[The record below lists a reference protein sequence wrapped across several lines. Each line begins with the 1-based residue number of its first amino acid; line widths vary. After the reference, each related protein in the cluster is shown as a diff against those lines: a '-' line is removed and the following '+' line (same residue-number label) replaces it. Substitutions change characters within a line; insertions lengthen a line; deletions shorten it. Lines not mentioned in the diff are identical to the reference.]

1 MDNNYNNRVS
11 KYRPVPKDKQGQ
23 IDNTAISQAVYLWLT
38 NELGYR
44 SGRSSSIVDDAISD
58 NETIKEEIQK
68 LCKNEFIPIFRFLME
83 RLKSTKEVA
92 RIRND
97 LLNQQL
103 NVTLHH
109 IKRSKARSSLSA
121 STVRDDNF
129 LHKAKIDK
137 KLTRINTNT
146 KNGEQ
151 QINELIS
158 RIAEIEFQIRKVQE
172 EIREKKNKIYMK
184 KTFQENCK
192 SFATTENEYR
202 CHLEEYRGKSGIKDE
217 ISTSQKGSETTTTI
231 KIKKICGKLKLLGK
245 NVPSKSLS
253 GNQKN
258 QIRFLIEDL
267 LKTSSPKLMLKSV
280 SGVIKSAST
289 DLTPCA
295 ELPVDNTIKDSIN
308 KVQRLLQQ
316 RRENHIEKFIGTEAI
331 LNDIL
336 KLREKIEQE
345 TESVKAYIK
354 KKYVH
359 MPSMDDRG
367 RQVLNSKASLEASQ
381 AAFNR
386 IMKFANFLESQQQNL
401 VAYGNELP
409 TLLNRVLN
417 YNNVIEEKQK
427 NIQRLIQINQL
438 TRMNFIKQS
447 KEISSFV
454 EEKIFPFASSI
465 ETLSKNLDSI
475 MIKENEKLKILNLR
489 LAKQVK
495 LQSDFRAIS
504 TLDINRTLD
513 DKFVRDIKDLI
524 HCPKY
529 ESADRIFMVL
539 SDLKREEVVFE
550 IARSYLNKNM
560 KPCHNELQIL
570 AIRWLTAIGVVV
582 TNFDKNVSFMQTTD
596 SMQQAAEALKDLIE
610 KQEQTFL
617 SKEILR
623 LKREIGNIDT
633 AENVFQEIQ
642 DILEERYDFYG
653 RSKSLCFLLTCSLY
667 FKLNSEKILNGQ
679 IGNMIIIQGRRYLM
693 S

>member
-1 MDNNYNNRVS
+1 MTPRIWKEILCDNSQINRHGETH
-11 KYRPVPKDKQGQ
+11 YRPVPKDKQ
-23 IDNTAISQAVYLWLT
+23 
-38 NELGYR
+38 R

-97 LLNQQL
+97 LL
-103 NVTLHH
+103 
-109 IKRSKARSSLSA
+109 
-121 STVRDDNF
+121 DDNF

-137 KLTRINTNT
+137 KLIRINTNT

-217 ISTSQKGSETTTTI
+217 ISTTQKGSETTTTI

-245 NVPSKSLS
+245 NVPS

-267 LKTSSPKLMLKSV
+267 LKTSSPKLLLKSV
-280 SGVIKSAST
+280 SGVIKSASK

-359 MPSMDDRG
+359 MPSMDD
-367 RQVLNSKASLEASQ
+367 
-381 AAFNR
+381 
-386 IMKFANFLESQQQNL
+386 
-401 VAYGNELP
+401 
-409 TLLNRVLN
+409 
-417 YNNVIEEKQK
+417 
-427 NIQRLIQINQL
+427 
-438 TRMNFIKQS
+438 
-447 KEISSFV
+447 
-454 EEKIFPFASSI
+454 
-465 ETLSKNLDSI
+465 
-475 MIKENEKLKILNLR
+475 
-489 LAKQVK
+489 
-495 LQSDFRAIS
+495 
-504 TLDINRTLD
+504 
-513 DKFVRDIKDLI
+513 
-524 HCPKY
+524 
-529 ESADRIFMVL
+529 
-539 SDLKREEVVFE
+539 
-550 IARSYLNKNM
+550 
-560 KPCHNELQIL
+560 
-570 AIRWLTAIGVVV
+570 
-582 TNFDKNVSFMQTTD
+582 
-596 SMQQAAEALKDLIE
+596 SMM
-610 KQEQTFL
+610 
-617 SKEILR
+617 R
-623 LKREIGNIDT
+623 
-633 AENVFQEIQ
+633 
-642 DILEERYDFYG
+642 
-653 RSKSLCFLLTCSLY
+653 
-667 FKLNSEKILNGQ
+667 
-679 IGNMIIIQGRRYLM
+679 
-693 S
+693 